1 MLQQTLYILV
11 VKGFIA
17 LLMQPLCDLLLA
29 CMQIM
34 IAVLAR
40 DYDWGVDVREPVK
53 KFPFPAPVW
62 GLPMTFDRVT
72 QMSQASS

>member
-1 MLQQTLYILV
+1 
-11 VKGFIA
+11 
-17 LLMQPLCDLLLA
+17 MQPLCDLLLA
-29 CMQIM
+29 CVQIM

-40 DYDWGVDVREPVK
+40 DYDWGVDLREPVK

-72 QMSQASS
+72 QTSQASPQHGTPPATPSDPKHLQP